1 MAKVGLFST
10 KEALLEGYCDLGRP
24 YHLDNNMKKGKG
36 GRRVYLLGR
45 VLKSGNISLVRYACN
60 DGKRE
65 RETLGVVLKIETDY
79 SVKHDNEEKLR
90 LQVAACDAL
99 NTDLERKEANFKPR
113 IKSKVK
119 VIDFIKRVGDDALEL
134 TGNRHS
140 IYATMNS
147 LAKHVEAYAGKNVIF
162 KDIDLDWVR
171 GFIRYLKYD
180 ALNVNFTRTED
191 TERRREY
198 KIGQNTQ
205 NRLIRNINYVLKKA
219 VKAKFISSNPMN
231 GLDDDEKIPAKSGTR
246 EYLTADEVKVLMQ
259 TPFTHGHYNIKE
271 AFLFSCFTGL
281 RFSDLRNLKMSD
293 FKIDKNGRY
302 LRIRMVKTKEPLKIL
317 IPDVAFGLVPD
328 TEDDNLVFSLPKND
342 YANQALRRWLED
354 AGITDRKIT
363 FHCARH
369 SAATILYSQGVPLQV
384 IQKQLGH
391 IKASTTEIYSNL
403 MDDAQREAS
412 NTMDKTF
419 GKEVTDGK

>member
-1 MAKVGLFST
+1 
-10 KEALLEGYCDLGRP
+10 
-24 YHLDNNMKKGKG
+24 
-36 GRRVYLLGR
+36 
-45 VLKSGNISLVRYACN
+45 
-60 DGKRE
+60 
-65 RETLGVVLKIETDY
+65 
-79 SVKHDNEEKLR
+79 
-90 LQVAACDAL
+90 
-99 NTDLERKEANFKPR
+99 
-113 IKSKVK
+113 
-119 VIDFIKRVGDDALEL
+119 
-134 TGNRHS
+134 
-140 IYATMNS
+140 
-147 LAKHVEAYAGKNVIF
+147 
-162 KDIDLDWVR
+162 
-171 GFIRYLKYD
+171 
-180 ALNVNFTRTED
+180 
-191 TERRREY
+191 
-198 KIGQNTQ
+198 
-205 NRLIRNINYVLKKA
+205 
-219 VKAKFISSNPMN
+219 
-231 GLDDDEKIPAKSGTR
+231 
-246 EYLTADEVKVLMQ
+246 
-259 TPFTHGHYNIKE
+259 
-271 AFLFSCFTGL
+271 
-281 RFSDLRNLKMSD
+281 MSD

>member
-1 MAKVGLFST
+1 MAKVGLFNT

-60 DGKRE
+60 DGKRK

-79 SVKHDNEEKLR
+79 NIKRENEKKLR
-90 LQVAACDAL
+90 LQVTACDEL

-119 VIDFIKRVGDDALEL
+119 LSDFIKKVGDDALKL

-147 LAKHVEAYAGKNVIF
+147 LAKHVEAYAGSDVTF
-162 KDIDLDWVR
+162 KEVDLDWVM

-191 TERRREY
+191 TERRRAY
-198 KIGQNTQ
+198 RIGQNTQ
-205 NRLIRNINYVLKKA
+205 NRLIRNLNYILKKA
-219 VKAKFISSNPMN
+219 VKAKYISSNPMN
-231 GLDDDEKIPAKSGTR
+231 DLDAEDKVPAKAGTR
-246 EYLTADEVKVLMQ
+246 EYLTDDEVRKLMN
-259 TPFTHGHYNIKE
+259 TPFTHGRYNIKE
-271 AFLFSCFTGL
+271 AFLFSCYTGL
-281 RFSDLRNLKMSD
+281 RFSDLKQLKMSD
-293 FKIDKNGRY
+293 FKPDKKNGRY
-302 LRIRMVKTKEPLKIL
+302 LEIEMVKTKKRFKIE
-317 IPDVAFGLVPD
+317 IPDVAFDLLPD
-328 TEDDNLVFSLPKND
+328 TEDDEAPVFFLPKND
-342 YANQALRRWLED
+342 YANQALRRWVED
-354 AGITDRKIT
+354 AGITGKRIS

-369 SAATILYSQGVPLQV
+369 SAATILYSQGVALQV

-391 IKASTTEIYSNL
+391 VKASTTEIYSKL
-403 MDDAQREAS
+403 LDDAQKEAS
-412 NTMDKTF
+412 DMMDKLF
-419 GKEVTDGK
+419 GKEAKK